1 MYKKTQISLIEV
13 TPTSISVEWSIDN
26 RINLTQI
33 LLKYQRTGSYGT
45 DAGTLK
51 ISSKA
56 IGYDL
61 LSLSPDSL
69 YELQVA
75 PCDSNRKYSWS
86 NLLVVKTLKPKK
98 FELFYD
104 SEKVV
109 KQIPINTNEIIQA
122 RKLKDWDQYR
132 SCGYKFARPKE
143 IRATVFKR
151 TLQYV
156 ESLDRL
162 DEEFDV
168 KDTLFQGPFVVSH
181 KRKSD

>member
-13 TPTSISVEWSIDN
+13 TPTSISVEWSIDS
-26 RINLTQI
+26 RVNLTQI

-51 ISSKA
+51 ISYKA

-69 YELQVA
+69 YEIQVA
-75 PCDSNRKYSWS
+75 PCDPNRKYSWS
-86 NLLVVKTLKPKK
+86 NLLVVKTPKPKK

-104 SEKVV
+104 SEKIV
-109 KQIPINTNEIIQA
+109 KQVPVDTSEIIRA
-122 RKLKDWDQYR
+122 RKLKDWDQYLY
-132 SCGYKFARPKE
+132 CGYKFARPKE
-143 IRATVFKR
+143 IRATIVQR
-151 TLQYV
+151 TLQYI

-162 DEEFDV
+162 DQDFDT
-168 KDTLFQGPFVVSH
+168 KDNLFQGPFVVSH
-181 KRKSD
+181 KRSPQ